1 LEEYEEN
8 EEQLSKGEKEMSFLE
23 HLEEFRWHI
32 IRAFISIFVFA
43 IAAFIFR
50 AQIWNLII
58 LAPSRPDFWT
68 YTMFCDLGRYVSDL
82 FKISENGDFF
92 CVEEM
97 NFIIQSRRM
106 TAQFTMALVSSFVI
120 GLIVAFPYAF
130 WEFWRFIRP
139 GLYQNEKQLSRGAV
153 FFVTLL
159 FLTGILFGYYIVA
172 PISINFLTN
181 FTLDDSILNEI
192 DLNSYVS
199 TVMMLVLAC
208 GIMFQLPV
216 VVYFLTKAGIITPEF
231 LKTYRKHAIV
241 IILVLSALI
250 TPPDVI
256 SQILMCFPLML
267 LYEISIVVAT
277 GIKRKEDRLQ
287 LEEELD

>member
-1 LEEYEEN
+1 MSEYEEI
-8 EEQLSKGEKEMSFLE
+8 EEKLPPGEKEMSFLE

-32 IRAFISIFVFA
+32 IRSLASIGVFA
-43 IAAFIFR
+43 IAAFILR
-50 AQIWNLII
+50 EQIWYHII

-68 YTMFCDLGRYVSDL
+68 YEMFCRLGSL
-82 FKISENGDFF
+82 IGADFF
-92 CVEEM
+92 CIDEL

-120 GLIVAFPYAF
+120 GLIIAFPYAF
-130 WEFWRFIRP
+130 WEFWRFIKP

-159 FLTGILFGYYIVA
+159 FLTGILFGYYIVS

-181 FTLDDSILNEI
+181 FTLADSIMNEI

-199 TVMMLVLAC
+199 TVMMLTLAC

-216 VVYFLTKAGIITPEF
+216 VVYFLTKAGIITPAF

-241 IILVLSALI
+241 VILVLSALI

-256 SQILMCFPLML
+256 SQLLMCIPLMF
-267 LYEISIVVAT
+267 LYEVSIVVAS
-277 GIKRKEDRLQ
+277 GIKKREERLQ
-287 LEEELD
+287 LEEDLD

>member
-1 LEEYEEN
+1 VEENEEN
-8 EEQLSKGEKEMSFLE
+8 EEQLPKGEKEMSFLE

-32 IRAFISIFVFA
+32 IRAFLSIGVFA
-43 IAAFIFR
+43 IVAFIFR
-50 AQIWNLII
+50 EQIWYYII
-58 LAPSRPDFWT
+58 LAPSRADFWT
-68 YTMFCDLGRYVSDL
+68 YEMFCRLGG
-82 FKISENGDFF
+82 ITGADFF
-92 CVEEM
+92 CVDEM

-130 WEFWRFIRP
+130 WEFWRFIKP
-139 GLYQNEKQLSRGAV
+139 GLYQNEKNLSRGAV

-181 FTLDDSILNEI
+181 FTLDDSIMNEI
-192 DLNSYVS
+192 DLSSYVS

-216 VVYFLTKAGIITPEF
+216 VVYFLTKAGIITPAF
-231 LKTYRKHAIV
+231 LKAYRKHAIV
-241 IILVLSALI
+241 VILIISALI

-256 SQILMCFPLML
+256 SQILMCFPLLL
-267 LYEISIVVAT
+267 LYEISIVVANA
-277 GIKRKEDRLQ
+277 IKRKEDKLL
-287 LEEELD
+287 LEEELN

>member
-1 LEEYEEN
+1 MEEYDEMVEE
-8 EEQLSKGEKEMSFLE
+8 LPKGEKEMSFLE

-32 IRAFISIFVFA
+32 IRALVSIAVFA
-43 IAAFIFR
+43 VAAFIFR
-50 AQIWNLII
+50 EQIWYHII

-68 YTMFCDLGRYVSDL
+68 YEMFCRLGSL
-82 FKISENGDFF
+82 TGAEFF
-92 CVEEM
+92 CVDEL

-130 WEFWRFIRP
+130 WEFWRFIKP
-139 GLYQNEKQLSRGAV
+139 GLYQNEKNLSRGAV

-159 FLTGILFGYYIVA
+159 FLSGIMFGYFIVA

-181 FTLDDSILNEI
+181 FTLDDSIMNEI

-241 IILVLSALI
+241 VILVLSALI

-256 SQILMCFPLML
+256 SQILMCFPLMF
-267 LYEISIVVAT
+267 LYEVSIVVASA
-277 GIKRKEDRLQ
+277 IKRKEDRLM
-287 LEEELD
+287 LEEESSTE

>member
-1 LEEYEEN
+1 MEEEFD
-8 EEQLSKGEKEMSFLE
+8 EQLPKGEKEMSFLE

-32 IRAFISIFVFA
+32 IRALASIFVFA

-50 AQIWNLII
+50 EQIWYYVI
-58 LAPSRPDFWT
+58 LAPSRTDFWT
-68 YTMFCDLGRYVSDL
+68 YTMFCDLGQYVGKL
-82 FKISENGDFF
+82 FTGDEGGDFF
-92 CVEEM
+92 CIEEM

-130 WEFWRFIRP
+130 WEFWRFIKP
-139 GLYQNEKQLSRGAV
+139 GLYQNEKNLSRGAV

-159 FLTGILFGYYIVA
+159 FLSGVLFGYYIVA

-181 FTLDDSILNEI
+181 FTLDDSIMNEI

-216 VVYFLTKAGIITPEF
+216 VVYFLTKAGIVTPEF
-231 LKTYRKHAIV
+231 MKIYRKHAV
-241 IILVLSALI
+241 VVILVLSALI

-256 SQILMCFPLML
+256 SQILMCFPLIF
-267 LYEISIVVAT
+267 LYEISIVISST
-277 GIKRKEDRLQ
+277 IKKNEESLE
-287 LEEELD
+287 LEETS

>member
-1 LEEYEEN
+1 MEENEEN
-8 EEQLSKGEKEMSFLE
+8 EEQLPKGEKEMSFLE

-32 IRAFISIFVFA
+32 IRAFLSIGVFA
-43 IAAFIFR
+43 IVAFIFR
-50 AQIWNLII
+50 EQIWYYII
-58 LAPSRPDFWT
+58 LAPSRADFWT
-68 YTMFCDLGRYVSDL
+68 YEMFCRLGG
-82 FKISENGDFF
+82 ITGADFF
-92 CVEEM
+92 CVDEM

-130 WEFWRFIRP
+130 WEFWRFIKP
-139 GLYQNEKQLSRGAV
+139 GLYQNEKNLSRGAV

-181 FTLDDSILNEI
+181 FTLDDSIMNEI
-192 DLNSYVS
+192 DLSSYVS

-216 VVYFLTKAGIITPEF
+216 VVYFLTKAGIITPAF
-231 LKTYRKHAIV
+231 LKAYRKHAIV
-241 IILVLSALI
+241 VILIISALI

-256 SQILMCFPLML
+256 SQILMCFPLLL
-267 LYEISIVVAT
+267 LYEISIVVANA
-277 GIKRKEDRLQ
+277 IKRKEDKLL
-287 LEEELD
+287 LEEELN

>member
-1 LEEYEEN
+1 MEENEEN
-8 EEQLSKGEKEMSFLE
+8 EEQQPIAEKEMSFLE

-32 IRAFISIFVFA
+32 IRAFASIFIFA
-43 IAAFIFR
+43 IVAFIFR
-50 AQIWNLII
+50 EHIWYHVI

-68 YTMFCDLGRYVSDL
+68 YEMFCRLGSL
-82 FKISENGDFF
+82 TGADFF
-92 CVEEM
+92 CVDEL
-97 NFIIQSRRM
+97 NFIIQSRKM
-106 TAQFTMALVSSFVI
+106 TAQFTMALLSSFVI

-130 WEFWRFIRP
+130 WEFWRFIKP
-139 GLYQNEKQLSRGAV
+139 GLYQNEKNLSRGAV

-159 FLTGILFGYYIVA
+159 FLTGIMFGYYVVA

-192 DLNSYVS
+192 DLSSYVS

-241 IILVLSALI
+241 VILVLSALI

-256 SQILMCFPLML
+256 SQILMCFPLL
-267 LYEISIVVAT
+267 FLYEISIVVASN
-277 GIKRKEDRLQ
+277 IKRKEDKLL
-287 LEEELD
+287 LEEESS

>member
-1 LEEYEEN
+1 MVEE
-8 EEQLSKGEKEMSFLE
+8 LPKGEKEMSFLE

-32 IRAFISIFVFA
+32 IRALISIAVFA

-50 AQIWNLII
+50 EKIWYYVI

-68 YTMFCDLGRYVSDL
+68 YEMFCRLGTL
-82 FKISENGDFF
+82 TGAEFF
-92 CVEEM
+92 CVDEL

-120 GLIVAFPYAF
+120 GLIIAFPYAF
-130 WEFWRFIRP
+130 WEFWRFIKP
-139 GLYQNEKQLSRGAV
+139 GLYQNERNLSRGAV

-159 FLTGILFGYYIVA
+159 FLTGIMFGYFVVA

-181 FTLDDSILNEI
+181 FTLDDSISNEI

-241 IILVLSALI
+241 VILVISALI

-256 SQILMCFPLML
+256 SQILMCFPLL
-267 LYEISIVVAT
+267 FLYEVSIIVSST
-277 GIKRKEDRLQ
+277 IKKKEDRLL
-287 LEEELD
+287 LEEESSTE

>member
-1 LEEYEEN
+1 VEENEEN
-8 EEQLSKGEKEMSFLE
+8 EEQLPKGEKEMSFLE

-32 IRAFISIFVFA
+32 IRAFLSIGVFA
-43 IAAFIFR
+43 IVAFIFR
-50 AQIWNLII
+50 EQIWYYII
-58 LAPSRPDFWT
+58 LAPSRADFWT
-68 YTMFCDLGRYVSDL
+68 YEMFCRLGG
-82 FKISENGDFF
+82 ITGADFF
-92 CVEEM
+92 CVDEM

-130 WEFWRFIRP
+130 WEFWRFIKP
-139 GLYQNEKQLSRGAV
+139 GLYPNEKNLSRGAV

-181 FTLDDSILNEI
+181 FTLDDSIMNEI
-192 DLNSYVS
+192 DLSSYVS

-216 VVYFLTKAGIITPEF
+216 VVYFLTKAGIITPAF
-231 LKTYRKHAIV
+231 LKAYRKHAIV
-241 IILVLSALI
+241 VILVISALI

-256 SQILMCFPLML
+256 SQILMCFPLLL
-267 LYEISIVVAT
+267 LYEISIVVANA
-277 GIKRKEDRLQ
+277 IKRKEDKLL
-287 LEEELD
+287 LEEELN

>member
-1 LEEYEEN
+1 
-8 EEQLSKGEKEMSFLE
+8 MSFLE

-32 IRAFISIFVFA
+32 IRSLLSIGVFA

-50 AQIWNLII
+50 EPIWHSII

-68 YTMFCDLGRYVSDL
+68 YTMFCELGRSVNQLLS
-82 FKISENGDFF
+82 ITENGDFF
-92 CVEEM
+92 CIEEL

-120 GLIVAFPYAF
+120 GLIIAFPYAF
-130 WEFWRFIRP
+130 WEFWRFIKP

-159 FLTGILFGYYIVA
+159 FLSGIMFGYFIVA

-181 FTLDDSILNEI
+181 FTLADSILNEI

-199 TVMMLVLAC
+199 LVMMLTLAC

-241 IILVLSALI
+241 VILILSALI

-256 SQILMCFPLML
+256 SQILMCFPLMF
-267 LYEISIVVAT
+267 LYEISIVVAST
-277 GIKRKEDRLQ
+277 IKRKEDRLR
-287 LEEELD
+287 LEEDLD

>member
-1 LEEYEEN
+1 MEEYEEN
-8 EEQLSKGEKEMSFLE
+8 EERLPEGEKEMSFLE

-32 IRAFISIFVFA
+32 IRSLASIGVFA
-43 IAAFIFR
+43 IAAFILR
-50 AQIWNLII
+50 EHIWYHII

-68 YTMFCDLGRYVSDL
+68 YNMFCELGRSASAL
-82 FKISENGDFF
+82 LGISENGDFF
-92 CVEEM
+92 CIEEL

-130 WEFWRFIRP
+130 WEFWRFIKP

-159 FLTGILFGYYIVA
+159 FLSGVLFGYFIVS

-181 FTLDDSILNEI
+181 FTLDDSIMNEI

-199 TVMMLVLAC
+199 TVMMLTLAC

-216 VVYFLTKAGIITPEF
+216 VVYFLTKAGIITAEF
-231 LKTYRKHAIV
+231 LKAYRKHAIV
-241 IILVLSALI
+241 VILVLSALI

-256 SQILMCFPLML
+256 SQILMCFPLMF
-267 LYEISIVVAT
+267 LYEVSIVVAST
-277 GIKRKEDRLQ
+277 IERKEKRLQ

>member
-1 LEEYEEN
+1 MEEYEEN
-8 EEQLSKGEKEMSFLE
+8 DEQLPKGEKEMSFLE

-32 IRAFISIFVFA
+32 IRAFLSIGVFA
-43 IAAFIFR
+43 IVAFIFR
-50 AQIWNLII
+50 EQIWYHII
-58 LAPSRPDFWT
+58 LAPSRTDFWT
-68 YTMFCDLGRYVSDL
+68 YEMFCRLGSL
-82 FKISENGDFF
+82 TGAEFF
-92 CVEEM
+92 CIDEM

-130 WEFWRFIRP
+130 WELWRFIKP
-139 GLYQNEKQLSRGAV
+139 GLYQNEKNLSRGAV

-159 FLTGILFGYYIVA
+159 FLTGILFGYYVVA

-181 FTLDDSILNEI
+181 FTLDDSIMNEI

-216 VVYFLTKAGIITPEF
+216 VVYFLTKAGIITPAF
-231 LKTYRKHAIV
+231 LKAYRKHAIV
-241 IILVLSALI
+241 VILIISALI

-256 SQILMCFPLML
+256 SQILMCFPLLL
-267 LYEISIVVAT
+267 LYEISIVVANA
-277 GIKRKEDRLQ
+277 IKRKEDKLL
-287 LEEELD
+287 LEEELN